1 MNRFLVK
8 TFGYVLTVPLLF
20 FIGLIFISM
29 SIVEFAGD
37 VMIFAMDKSER
48 VLMKMKVIE

>member
-8 TFGYVLTVPLLF
+8 TFGYVLTLPLLF

-37 VMIFAMDKSER
+37 VMIFVMDKSEQTLR
-48 VLMKMKVIE
+48 KMGVVE